1 LFRRIHIPDIGGVI
15 DASLT
20 WDSCPM
26 QTFPLPLMSR
36 PAKRPKAVLL
46 SPVML
51 KRSALTP
58 TAVLSLPSVVLERAP
73 TPEAVF
79 RSPLVFR

>member
-15 DASLT
+15 DASLA
-20 WDSCPM
+20 WDSLSDA
-26 QTFPLPLMSR
+26 FPLPLMSR
-36 PAKRPKAVLL
+36 PAERPKTVLL

-73 TPEAVF
+73 TPVLKL
-79 RSPLVFR
+79 P